1 MPGKPAAKPITT
13 KPSTQKP
20 STQKPAAKAAPASK
34 TPAVKP
40 AVKPV
45 SSKKPVAKKPAAKG
59 VAPTAASSAAV
70 DAYFAAQ
77 KPSDRALL
85 ERLRAIVLKAI
96 PDAQPALKWG
106 APFYIRNGKNITSM
120 AAFKEHVSI
129 NFFAPPEVLVDPT
142 GRLEGEGKGNRALK
156 VRTAADIDAVAIT
169 RWLKAAVAASA

>member
-1 MPGKPAAKPITT
+1 MVPSKPAAK
-13 KPSTQKP
+13 
-20 STQKPAAKAAPASK
+20 KAVA
-34 TPAVKP
+34 
-40 AVKPV
+40 
-45 SSKKPVAKKPAAKG
+45 KKPVAKKPAIKS
-59 VAPTAASSAAV
+59 VAPTAASNAAV

-77 KPSDRALL
+77 KPSDRVLL
-85 ERLRAIVLKAI
+85 DRLQEIVLKAI

-156 VRTAADIDAVAIT
+156 VRALADIDAGAIT
-169 RWLKAAVAASA
+169 RWLKAAVAANG

>member
-1 MPGKPAAKPITT
+1 MPEKPAAKPASR
-13 KPSTQKP
+13 K
-20 STQKPAAKAAPASK
+20 PASK
-34 TPAVKP
+34 TAATTKP
-40 AVKPV
+40 AVKQV
-45 SSKKPVAKKPAAKG
+45 ASRKPVAKKPAAKG

-85 ERLRAIVLKAI
+85 DRLRAIVLKAI

-106 APFYIRNGKNITSM
+106 APFYIRNGKNIPSM

-156 VRTAADIDAVAIT
+156 VRAAADIDAVAIT
-169 RWLKAAVAASA
+169 RWLKAAVAANA